1 MRVVRAAFR
10 WASGGAA
17 AGSDRRCESGCGA
30 HVPWVCASFAP
41 GLNKTMLY
49 ARLLHSWTDN
59 MRVIN
64 APWDFDL
71 AKVRSAVG
79 GGAAE
84 NTRTRRMQRGRAA
97 QRTRG
102 VPSTRALYVA
112 WYTCCTPH
120 NVRMPYTFF
129 STSPERIWTPR
140 AALVCA
146 SLQVASLRGPGRVVV
161 TTAPDDTT
169 NPPPMQKCAHECR
182 YIAVYVVLVA
192 DVGLVQVGRGSHS
205 WRRAARAAAWV
216 GPCALLHS
224 RGRLVVLRRS
234 STPLRLLRAL
244 GWPLGIDQ
252 SATGA

>member
-1 MRVVRAAFR
+1 MRFICAAFR

-79 GGAAE
+79 GEAAE

-112 WYTCCTPH
+112 WHTCCTPH

-129 STSPERIWTPR
+129 STSPERIRTPR
-140 AALVCA
+140 AATGVRLAAGGIAAWSGARGRHHRARRHDQPTADAEVCTRVP
-146 SLQVASLRGPGRVVV
+146 SYSRLCRSSGRMW
-161 TTAPDDTT
+161 DI
-169 NPPPMQKCAHECR
+169 MCR
-182 YIAVYVVLVA
+182 WVA
-192 DVGLVQVGRGSHS
+192 DHIPGAELLVQQPGWGHAHCFIAEVG
-205 WRRAARAAAWV
+205 
-216 GPCALLHS
+216 
-224 RGRLVVLRRS
+224 
-234 STPLRLLRAL
+234 
-244 GWPLGIDQ
+244 
-252 SATGA
+252 

>member
-1 MRVVRAAFR
+1 MQIGLWRTRTVGVRL
-10 WASGGAA
+10 
-17 AGSDRRCESGCGA
+17 
-30 HVPWVCASFAP
+30 VCARFKKP
-41 GLNKTMLY
+41 CCTY

-102 VPSTRALYVA
+102 VPSTRAVYVA
-112 WYTCCTPH
+112 WHTCCTPH

-182 YIAVYVVLVA
+182 HIAVYVVLVA
-192 DVGLVQVGRGSHS
+192 DVGLCRWVADHIPGAELLVQQPGWGHAHCFIAEVG
-205 WRRAARAAAWV
+205 
-216 GPCALLHS
+216 
-224 RGRLVVLRRS
+224 
-234 STPLRLLRAL
+234 
-244 GWPLGIDQ
+244 
-252 SATGA
+252 